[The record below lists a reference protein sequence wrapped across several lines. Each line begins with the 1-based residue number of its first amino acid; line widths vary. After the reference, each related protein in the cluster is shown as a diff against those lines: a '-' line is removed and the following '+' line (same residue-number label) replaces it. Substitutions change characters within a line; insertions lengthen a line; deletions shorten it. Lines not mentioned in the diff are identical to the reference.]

1 MKGVSIIKDETKN
14 KKYIQID
21 LDILKKRQDE
31 IIDMLDAIIAE
42 SRKDEESVD
51 FSILKKKLKKKSKL

>member
-21 LDILKKRQDE
+21 LDVLKKRQDE

-42 SRKDEESVD
+42 SRKDEESID

>member
-21 LDILKKRQDE
+21 LDVLKKRQDE

-42 SRKDEESVD
+42 SRKDERSID